1 MEYKLAPKELGI
13 NKKNM
18 ELYNEYLT
26 SRAIQYKD
34 TVNTTYKTYY
44 NNVKLFFQYLKKY
57 ENNRYI
63 ISEDTLKIFT
73 GVWERYVMQ
82 CLCRGNN
89 NQTIRNKR
97 TAVSTFLD
105 WCEKRNY
112 IKMNPFR
119 KIEQIKITES
129 DKRRASYFL
138 NQKQIW
144 EINYVMKTDKSFDI
158 QDRVIF
164 NLFLD
169 SAVRIS
175 AGQSLT
181 MSQLDLDN
189 RCFRNVRHKEGYIKP
204 VLFFD
209 ETKALLQEWIKE
221 RERLGIDID
230 YLFVTRYNGRWKQ
243 MSKETIRARVR
254 NMGKIVGIENY
265 YPHCIR
271 KTIINIISGAG
282 TVSDGAML
290 GYHKDT
296 KVTSNHYIKAKEEV
310 EVRNRLIE
318 LRTRSGL

>member
-1 MEYKLAPKELGI
+1 MRVDNLLPSSINRKNEEIYK
-13 NKKNM
+13 
-18 ELYNEYLT
+18 EYLT
-26 SRAIQYKD
+26 SRVILNKE

-44 NNVKLFFQYLKKY
+44 SNVRLFFRFLKQY

-63 ISEDTLKIFT
+63 LSEDTLKMFNGI
-73 GVWERYVMQ
+73 WERYVLY
-82 CLCRGNN
+82 CIKSNNN

-97 TAVSTFLD
+97 TALSTFLD

-119 KIEQIKITES
+119 KIEQIKITQS
-129 DKRRASYFL
+129 DKRRKSYFL

-144 EINYVMKTDKSFDI
+144 EINYVMRTSDKFDI
-158 QDRVIF
+158 QDRLIF

-175 AGQSLT
+175 AGQSLKI
-181 MSQLDLDN
+181 SQLDLDN
-189 RCFRNVRHKEGYIKP
+189 KCFRNVRHKEGYIKP

-209 ETKALLQEWIKE
+209 ETKEIIIEWLEERREKE
-221 RERLGIDID
+221 IDID
-230 YLFVTRYNGRWKQ
+230 YLFVTKYKGQYKQ
-243 MSKETIRARVR
+243 MSKETIRTRVR
-254 NMGKIVGIENY
+254 NIGKIVGIEDY

-271 KTIINIISGAG
+271 KTIINLISGAG

-296 KVTSNHYIKAKEEV
+296 KVTSEHYIKSKEDT
-310 EVRNRLIE
+310 EVRSRLIE
-318 LRTRSGL
+318 LRNRAGL